1 MSSCGSCRSGRCGD
15 FSSKAV
21 GLPSLAA
28 IDVVERILL
37 QAVKNTAQRSVDAS
51 QSKLTRQDLV
61 EADLKLMSW
70 LTDTFAGRNR
80 HFETAEGWNPTG
92 LAQYLREGMGE
103 RVRDVLGG
111 KLPDGDYEMI
121 EIGARLFL
129 NNAYVLL
136 EQIGLMGNG
145 NLSGLEQ
152 NDSVLSFVN
161 YWSCLLTGCPF
172 ADD

>member
-1 MSSCGSCRSGRCGD
+1 M
-15 FSSKAV
+15 
-21 GLPSLAA
+21 
-28 IDVVERILL
+28 
-37 QAVKNTAQRSVDAS
+37 
-51 QSKLTRQDLV
+51 
-61 EADLKLMSW
+61 
-70 LTDTFAGRNR
+70 
-80 HFETAEGWNPTG
+80 
-92 LAQYLREGMGE
+92 AQYLREGMGE

>member
-51 QSKLTRQDLV
+51 QGKLTRQDLV
-61 EADLKLMSW
+61 EADLKLVSW

-92 LAQYLREGMGE
+92 LAQ
-103 RVRDVLGG
+103 
-111 KLPDGDYEMI
+111 
-121 EIGARLFL
+121 
-129 NNAYVLL
+129 
-136 EQIGLMGNG
+136 
-145 NLSGLEQ
+145 
-152 NDSVLSFVN
+152 
-161 YWSCLLTGCPF
+161 
-172 ADD
+172 

>member
-37 QAVKNTAQRSVDAS
+37 QAVKNTAQRSVDVS
-51 QSKLTRQDLV
+51 EGKLSRQDLV
-61 EADLKLMSW
+61 DADLKLVTW

-152 NDSVLSFVN
+152 NDSVLAFVN

>member
-51 QSKLTRQDLV
+51 EGKLSRQDLV
-61 EADLKLMSW
+61 DADLKLVTW

-121 EIGARLFL
+121 EIG
-129 NNAYVLL
+129 
-136 EQIGLMGNG
+136 LMGNG

>member
-51 QSKLTRQDLV
+51 EGKLSRQDLV
-61 EADLKLMSW
+61 DADLKLVTW
-70 LTDTFAGRNR
+70 LTDTFAGLQPIILKLPKVG
-80 HFETAEGWNPTG
+80 TDG

>member
-37 QAVKNTAQRSVDAS
+37 QG
-51 QSKLTRQDLV
+51 KLSRQDLV
-61 EADLKLMSW
+61 DADLKLVTW